1 LRAEWA
7 FLEEGFEEELEKVL
21 SELRSMGGW
30 VDYWSFVSEGGSGK
44 RARTAYL
51 LSFLITRGDVEVR
64 YNPLTGELKIRA
76 AERREEAEGE
86 RVSLV
91 ISVR

>member
-1 LRAEWA
+1 
-7 FLEEGFEEELEKVL
+7 
-21 SELRSMGGW
+21 
-30 VDYWSFVSEGGSGK
+30 
-44 RARTAYL
+44 
-51 LSFLITRGDVEVR
+51 VR